1 VQSRFYN
8 ASGSENKR
16 LRLLSTVISDDAFAS
31 GNAAGDAFA
40 TVASTIAKRG
50 AKTFEETILNER
62 R

>member
-1 VQSRFYN
+1 
-8 ASGSENKR
+8 
-16 LRLLSTVISDDAFAS
+16 LSTVISDDAFAS